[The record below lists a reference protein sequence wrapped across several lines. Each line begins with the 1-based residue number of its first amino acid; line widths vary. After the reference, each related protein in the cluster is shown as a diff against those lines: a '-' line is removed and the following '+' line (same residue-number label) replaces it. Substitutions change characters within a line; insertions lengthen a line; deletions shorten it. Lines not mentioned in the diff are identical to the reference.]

1 VTGIVSYAGYVP
13 ANRLQRAGIAAALG
27 ASARGERAVSNY
39 DEDTTTMGVEAAYPV
54 VRNRRQEIGS
64 LWFATTDPAY
74 VDKTNAATI
83 HAALELRTDVPAVD
97 LGSSLR
103 SGGLALLAA
112 ARDGGLAVLAD
123 RRGGPAGGVD
133 ERTGADAAAA
143 FLFGESGGLGEIV
156 QTASVTAEFIDRWR
170 TPGSAEG
177 ATWEERFGE
186 QRYLDLTEEVLA
198 TLGKHGVDLA
208 GVDHFGVAGAN
219 ARAARSVSAR
229 LAQLTAADAVG
240 GDLADRIGYAG
251 TAAVGLVLTD
261 LLDRAGA
268 GQTLLVVSLADGADA
283 IVVRTTAD
291 IEALRGPALRDQL
304 GATRTVDYAQY
315 LVWRG
320 RVPGER
326 PRRPDPDRPS
336 APYAWRNRGYK
347 LSLTGGRCRNCG
359 AVQFLLPSVC
369 YRCHRIGDFEPVDAA
384 EQTARIVTFTVDHL
398 AFSPSPPL
406 VSAVVAFEG
415 GGRLQCELTDGPEA
429 IAVGDV
435 VAPTFRRGATVDGI
449 HNYIWKARQ
458 RAGGK
463 E

>member
-13 ANRLQRAGIAAALG
+13 AYRLQRAGIAAALG

-39 DEDTTTMGVEAAYPV
+39 DEDTTTMGVQAAYPV
-54 VRNRRQEIGS
+54 VRDRRQEIGS
-64 LWFATTDPAY
+64 LWFATSDPPY
-74 VDKTNAATI
+74 VDKSNAATI

-143 FLFGESGGLGEIV
+143 FLFGESSGLGEIV
-156 QTASVTAEFIDRWR
+156 QSASVTAEFIDRWR
-170 TPGSAEG
+170 TPGSAQG

-186 QRYLDLTEEVLA
+186 QRYLALTEEVLA
-198 TLGKHGVDLA
+198 TLGKHGVELA
-208 GVDHFGVAGAN
+208 SVDHFGVAGAN
-219 ARAARSVSAR
+219 ARAVRSVSAR

-261 LLDRAGA
+261 LLDRAGP

-291 IEALRGPALRDQL
+291 IEGLRGPALRDQL
-304 GATRTVDYAQY
+304 AATRTVDYAQY

-359 AVQFLLPSVC
+359 AVQFPLPSVC
-369 YRCHRIGDFEPVDAA
+369 YRCHRLGDFEPVDAA
-384 EQTARIVTFTVDHL
+384 EQTARIVTFTIDHL

-415 GGRLQCELTDGPEA
+415 GGRLQCELTDGAEE
-429 IAVGDV
+429 IAVGDT

-449 HNYIWKARQ
+449 HNYIWKARP

>member
-1 VTGIVSYAGYVP
+1 VTGIVGYAGYVP

-74 VDKTNAATI
+74 LDKTNAATI

-170 TPGSAEG
+170 TPGFAEG

-359 AVQFLLPSVC
+359 AVQLPLPSVC

-435 VAPTFRRGATVDGI
+435 VAATFRRGATVDGI
-449 HNYIWKARQ
+449 HNYIWKARP